1 MNIIYSFLRT
11 NSGLGRKMMAGTW
24 ESLERGENQIQSLV
38 NLYRC
43 NIDRRNE
50 FSDSSNGIHNQI
62 N

>member
-11 NSGLGRKMMAGTW
+11 NSGLGRKMIEDTW
-24 ESLERGENQIQSLV
+24 ESLERGENQVQSLV
-38 NLYRC
+38 NLDRC
-43 NIDRRNE
+43 NIDKKNE

>member
-1 MNIIYSFLRT
+1 
-11 NSGLGRKMMAGTW
+11 MAGTW
-24 ESLERGENQIQSLV
+24 ESLERGENQVQSLV

-62 N
+62 NWHALDVT